1 MPRVDRSYSQFE
13 EALPFHHDRS
23 MMKWQGFFLSE
34 HTASMKEDKMP
45 KVYYKHYVKGVL
57 K

>member
-1 MPRVDRSYSQFE
+1 MSHVNRDYSQFE
-13 EALPFHHDRS
+13 EIRNYQDRG

-34 HTASMKEDKMP
+34 HTREMYLDSADKI
-45 KVYYKHYVKGVL
+45 YYTYLVRGQL

>member
-1 MPRVDRSYSQFE
+1 MSKVDRSYSQFKE
-13 EALPFHHDRS
+13 IREYQDRS

-34 HTASMKEDKMP
+34 HTKAMRDDRAE
-45 KVYYKHYVKGVL
+45 KVYYPYLVRGVL